1 MATNFLEQRKR
12 QKYLI
17 PIILV
22 VIIATAIILWF
33 GYFRKEQSPFSPKT
47 PISPTLR
54 EIEIDFSV
62 LENPFLTKLQPF
74 IKISPF
80 EGKKGRINPFEPY

>member
-1 MATNFLEQRKR
+1 MPTNFLEQKKR

-22 VIIATAIILWF
+22 IIIATVIILWF
-33 GYFRKEQSPFSPKT
+33 GYFKKEPSPFSPKV
-47 PISPTLR
+47 PTGPVLR

-74 IKISPF
+74 IEISPF